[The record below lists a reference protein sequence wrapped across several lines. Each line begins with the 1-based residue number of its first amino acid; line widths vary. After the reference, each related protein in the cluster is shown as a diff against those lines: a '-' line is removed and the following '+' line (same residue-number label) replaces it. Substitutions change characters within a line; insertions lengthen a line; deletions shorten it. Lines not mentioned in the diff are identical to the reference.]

1 MSLEMKVPT
10 EVKDYEKIIDELQSH
25 RREIEKLH
33 IDLANLAPP
42 SAQKTKGR
50 IKKIKKVL

>member
-1 MSLEMKVPT
+1 MSLETKVPT
-10 EVKDYEKIIDELQSH
+10 ELKDYEKIIDELQSH

-42 SAQKTKGR
+42 STQKTKGR
-50 IKKIKKVL
+50 IKKFKKVL